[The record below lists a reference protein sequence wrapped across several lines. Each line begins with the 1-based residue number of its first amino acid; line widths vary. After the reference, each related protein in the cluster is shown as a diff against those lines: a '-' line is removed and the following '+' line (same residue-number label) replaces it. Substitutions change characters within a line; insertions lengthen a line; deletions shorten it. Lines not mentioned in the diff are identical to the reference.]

1 MEQQGLIMEL
11 LGLLWQTAIDT
22 IDDVLPVVAI
32 IIGFQ
37 VVILRQRIPNLKSVL
52 IGFVYVLIGLTLL
65 DRKSVV

>member
-52 IGFVYVLIGLTLL
+52 IEL
-65 DRKSVV
+65 DWLSNR